1 MKNVFVEVHSLIL
14 SPWVDHSVIII
25 LNVILWHT
33 PLLHV
38 HVGHGVKNSFAQVPF
53 AFADSQQL
61 GLQKRWPIR
70 TCWAGHNHG
79 YPCERTGKKEASP
92 KGSGHATSSRGEGNC
107 RKESEWFSGSGA
119 HPPPPNTTTLYQGS
133 YCMYNMTI
141 RWMFTMNPK
150 GTIWELQSLN
160 AIYSIRVS
168 SCPALNGLSVC
179 RGGEKVQKKCRKSAV
194 KSAVNSLRRCAGRLL
209 CQEWPAPDHFI
220 HLQARDVVHND
231 AKQLLPV
238 VDKVRMEELK
248 VFISFTKRLR

>member
-119 HPPPPNTTTLYQGS
+119 HPPPPTLPHSTKGPIACITWLLDGCLPWIQKALFGS
-133 YCMYNMTI
+133 CN
-141 RWMFTMNPK
+141 
-150 GTIWELQSLN
+150 L
-160 AIYSIRVS
+160 
-168 SCPALNGLSVC
+168 
-179 RGGEKVQKKCRKSAV
+179 
-194 KSAVNSLRRCAGRLL
+194 
-209 CQEWPAPDHFI
+209 
-220 HLQARDVVHND
+220 
-231 AKQLLPV
+231 
-238 VDKVRMEELK
+238 
-248 VFISFTKRLR
+248 